1 MVCGHLLAPAGIGDH
16 LMGFTDNAAPIL
28 MPISAESELRAAVH
42 HGRTQTFVSVR
53 GPCGEGHTMSLPEAR
68 ALRDWLI
75 RNVPSEATNMAVATA
90 IAAQD
95 YPEISEFKPT

>member
-1 MVCGHLLAPAGIGDH
+1 MGRQASLALAGIGDH
-16 LMGFTDNAAPIL
+16 LMGSFPDFKL
-28 MPISAESELRAAVH
+28 SPISSESELCAAVH

-75 RNVPSEATNMAVATA
+75 RNVPSEEANMAVATA

>member
-1 MVCGHLLAPAGIGDH
+1 
-16 LMGFTDNAAPIL
+16 MGS
-28 MPISAESELRAAVH
+28 SADVELPLICPGSELRAAVH

-75 RNVPSEATNMAVATA
+75 RNVPSEEANMAVASA